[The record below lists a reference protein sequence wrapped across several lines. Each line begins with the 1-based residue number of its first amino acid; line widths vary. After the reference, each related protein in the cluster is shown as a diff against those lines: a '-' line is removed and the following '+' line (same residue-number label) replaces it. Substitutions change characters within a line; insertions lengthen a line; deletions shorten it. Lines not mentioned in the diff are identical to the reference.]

1 MEGNTLHIGPINA
14 ATPTPLKPDGTL
26 DRASA
31 LRLCRRW
38 LDIDLDGVFLLGSM
52 GEGPYLP
59 EGVRDAFLE
68 LALDQVGG
76 KLALFASVADLSRER
91 MHDRSDHSSNH

>member
-1 MEGNTLHIGPINA
+1 
-14 ATPTPLKPDGTL
+14 
-26 DRASA
+26 
-31 LRLCRRW
+31 
-38 LDIDLDGVFLLGSM
+38 M

-68 LALDQVGG
+68 LALDQVGH
-76 KLALFASVADLSRER
+76 KLALFASVADVSRER